1 MAYQHIENVAAEAL
15 FSDCGHY
22 RYRLTLRHGTR
33 KGGKTVCVIMQ
44 NPSVASHLVADKSVQ
59 FLEKIIFTNTVPE
72 FENVSQVLIV
82 NQFARIQTKN
92 FQGTKA
98 DIGPGNDAHIRDAIR
113 KSDTILIA
121 WGKTNPYKD
130 RQEVILKI
138 IREFPDKQVL
148 MTKKHPSRG
157 SYKDFIMA
165 YEE

>member
-33 KGGKTVCVIMQ
+33 TGGKTVCVIMQ

-59 FLEKIIFTNTVPE
+59 FLEKIIFTHNLPL
-72 FENVSQVLIV
+72 FEKVSQIIIV

-92 FQGTKA
+92 FQGRKA
-98 DIGPGNDAHIRDAIR
+98 DIGPGNDAQIRDAIGQ
-113 KSDTILIA
+113 SDTILIA

-130 RQEVILKI
+130 RQDAILEI
-138 IREFPDKQVL
+138 LREFPDKQVL

-157 SYKDFIMA
+157 SYDDFIIP
-165 YEE
+165 YSV